1 MSSATL
7 LAVLV
12 SAVGGKMLPCK
23 QEQPSQCQEMQDA
36 SNQEKQEDHFIMLP
50 GIQTCTT

>member
-23 QEQPSQCQEMQDA
+23 QEQPSHCQKMHA